1 MLNRRY
7 RYAMFVRD
15 LRTKPRIHYIVL
27 SGLNFLFF
35 RLNIDTPENDTCLRE
50 GGTYP
55 HIHGQAAV
63 QRNAV
68 TLCIAFEGFLPDEAA
83 RNDAPYRPI
92 QNFHPLTSTQ
102 S

>member
-15 LRTKPRIHYIVL
+15 LRAKPRPLHCRI
-27 SGLNFLFF
+27 G
-35 RLNIDTPENDTCLRE
+35 PEFPVFSPQHRHAGNDTCLRE

-68 TLCIAFEGFLPDEAA
+68 TLCIAFEGFLSDEAA
-83 RNDAPYRPI
+83 SNNAPYRPI
-92 QNFHPLTSTQ
+92 QNFHPVTSTR